1 MSDVLRGVASAHN
14 AVNAVV
20 QMYAELLSEMERRL
34 KIANAQ
40 LEEARK
46 SAYAEGLNQATLRQT
61 IFTLEEQNAA
71 LQKTVDGL
79 MVKNE

>member
-46 SAYAEGLNQATLRQT
+46 LAHSEGLNQATLRQT
-61 IFTLEEQNAA
+61 IFTLEERNAE

-79 MVKNE
+79 LVKP